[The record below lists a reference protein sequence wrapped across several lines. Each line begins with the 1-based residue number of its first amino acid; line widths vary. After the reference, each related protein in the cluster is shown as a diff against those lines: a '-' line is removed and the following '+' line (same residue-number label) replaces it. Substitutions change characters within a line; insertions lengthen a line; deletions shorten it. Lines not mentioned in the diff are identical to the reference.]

1 MMTTILLITVLLG
14 ITAAVI
20 LMIYLI
26 DKINQLEQYTI
37 ENLHVDNSRIPEPTK
52 MPLPSSAKNALI
64 GLAGKNLWD
73 AMCGK
78 GGEGISPSDMESAR
92 KRYEV
97 VLHKHIEMIFEDG
110 KSDAAAGRPQKTA
123 RNPIDVSTL
132 RGVVNSWIPPQHA
145 SRIYK
150 VGYEIEKATEADMN
164 RLGSAVTESC
174 DVLFNRTD
182 LEIQSGFVEKL
193 LGENTENAGNSE
205 EKIIEE
211 AVAESQ

>member
-37 ENLHVDNSRIPEPTK
+37 ENLKVDTSRIPEPSNI
-52 MPLPSSAKNALI
+52 PLSSSAKNALS

-78 GGEGISPSDMESAR
+78 AGDGVSQTDLESAR

-123 RNPIDVSTL
+123 KNPIDVSTL

-150 VGYEIEKATEADMN
+150 VGYEIDKATDADMN
-164 RLGSAVTESC
+164 RLGSAISESC

-182 LEIQSGFVEKL
+182 FEIQNGFIEKL
-193 LGENTENAGNSE
+193 LNKSSSDVDSQENIKE
-205 EKIIEE
+205 EP
-211 AVAESQ
+211 VAES

>member
-37 ENLHVDNSRIPEPTK
+37 ENLQIDNSRIPEPAK
-52 MPLPSSAKNALI
+52 IPIPSSAKNALV

-78 GGEGISPSDMESAR
+78 GAEEVSPTDMESAR

-97 VLHKHIEMIFEDG
+97 VLHKHIEMVFEDG

-150 VGYEIEKATEADMN
+150 VGYEIDRATEADMN
-164 RLGSAVTESC
+164 RLRSAISESC
-174 DVLFNRTD
+174 EVLFNRTD
-182 LEIQSGFVEKL
+182 FEMQSGLIDKL
-193 LGENTENAGNSE
+193 LGEHVSESGTEE
-205 EKIIEE
+205 QKMRDE
-211 AVAESQ
+211 AIPES

>member
-37 ENLHVDNSRIPEPTK
+37 ENLQIDNSRIPEPAK
-52 MPLPSSAKNALI
+52 IPIPSSAKNALV

-78 GGEGISPSDMESAR
+78 GAEEVSPTDMESAR

-97 VLHKHIEMIFEDG
+97 VLHKHIEMVFEDG

-150 VGYEIEKATEADMN
+150 VGYEIDRATEADMN
-164 RLGSAVTESC
+164 RLRSAISESC
-174 DVLFNRTD
+174 EVLFNRTD
-182 LEIQSGFVEKL
+182 FEMQAGLIDKL
-193 LGENTENAGNSE
+193 LGEHVSESGTEE
-205 EKIIEE
+205 QKMRDE
-211 AVAESQ
+211 AIPES